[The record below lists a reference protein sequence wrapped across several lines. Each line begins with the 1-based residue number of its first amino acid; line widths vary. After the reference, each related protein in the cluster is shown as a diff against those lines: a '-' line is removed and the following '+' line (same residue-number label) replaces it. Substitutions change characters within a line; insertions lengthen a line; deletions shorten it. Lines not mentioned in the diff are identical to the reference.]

1 LPSTTIGVTSHGEA
15 DMLVRTRNNVPE
27 PRNRRVEITVR

>member
-1 LPSTTIGVTSHGEA
+1 VASHGEA
-15 DMLVRTRNNVPE
+15 ELAVPTTDNVFE